1 MRFKRQLR
9 YDYTVTDRKRSA
21 ASRWQRR
28 QREALPL
35 LGELIAETQ
44 PSIDEVMDT
53 RVSTWITSQERERDR
68 RADLWRQGRRG
79 LEAHPPTIRSA
90 LLAYWNKDRW
100 LPGDPTYLLDL
111 LHGFSTGR
119 LVLKEGSIQPARIT
133 VFRSE
138 SLAAFETSKPRAQ
151 GWLAPSGI
159 APRKRRA
166 G

>member
-21 ASRWQRR
+21 AIRWQRR
-28 QREALPL
+28 QRDALPL

-53 RVSTWITSQERERDR
+53 RVSTWITSQQRQRDR
-68 RADLWRQGRRG
+68 RAGLWRQGRRE
-79 LEAHPPTIRSA
+79 LEAHPPTLRSA
-90 LLAYWNKDRW
+90 LLSYWNQDRW

-111 LHGFSTGR
+111 LRGFSTGR
-119 LVLKEGSIQPARIT
+119 LILKDGSIQPACIT

-138 SLAAFETSKPRAQ
+138 SIGVVETPKPRAK
-151 GWLAPSGI
+151 GWLAPGGV
-159 APRKRRA
+159 ATRKRRA